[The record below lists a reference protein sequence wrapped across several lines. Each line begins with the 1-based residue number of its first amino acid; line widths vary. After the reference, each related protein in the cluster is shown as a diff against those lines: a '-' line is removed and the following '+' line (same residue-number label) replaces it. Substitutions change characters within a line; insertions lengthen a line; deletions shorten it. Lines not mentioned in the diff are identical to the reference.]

1 MRHLTKIK
9 LINWHFFTN
18 ETIPVDGDTLITGD
32 NGAGKSTLID
42 AIQVVIIGNLKKVR
56 FNSSAMEDRTTRDI
70 RTYLRGKT
78 GVEGKTNYLR
88 NEDFSSYI
96 VLEITRTTTNTPYLI
111 GVAFD
116 YYHTTGEEE
125 HVFFRIDEEHLHD
138 ELFFKSPQELRN
150 RGEFFDYLKARDV
163 KFQQYRNDLNR
174 YIYDLRQ
181 LFGGAKE
188 SFFSLFTK
196 GISFSPITELRSFVY
211 DYILEEHHL
220 DVENMQEYFEKFRQ
234 VEQMIEDTKNEIA
247 ALEKIETCYSD
258 IEKLHDTL
266 KINDYMV
273 SRGAYEVKL
282 NESREKT
289 QEKNKFLDRKEELQ
303 KQIDEARVNKE
314 QIKETLR
321 NLEVL
326 MGENEAKR
334 KEEELDRH
342 LQQLRE
348 KLEEREILEENLVHH
363 FKAEAKEFEQLLDIL
378 RNLNAPL
385 EITGVLLEA
394 KEAWS
399 QAAESGGVIFPEKTA
414 VYTEA
419 WAEAIS
425 WLLLQK
431 YQWQKEKEDLR
442 QEEARLEKMIGDLE
456 NNQVLGKESPT
467 MKLKGVLE
475 ENLAEAGGQAVPVHI
490 FCEAIDID
498 NERWRNAIEGYLHT
512 QKFDLL
518 VPPAFFD
525 EALSLYE
532 NHKYTLHIER
542 VGLVNTGKLL
552 QEKREPD
559 QNSLAEEISA
569 SIDYVS
575 AYANRLLGS
584 VIKCDSERELKKFRR
599 SITDSC
605 MLYQNHTARQI
616 PRSRYETPYIGK
628 EAIRT
633 QLLTT
638 RRLLEE
644 AGRQRVKIEGNLQAS
659 APADS
664 FSTDKSDRYKYWSE
678 EIGKLQEKEK
688 LSAALEKAQ
697 KELLSLDFSEYERL
711 EGEYAQKL
719 QERDRLDEQLQD
731 LNKDLGGVEYKIQY
745 INQQLEN
752 LARQEKEAQQLLT
765 RFEEQLNEDI
775 LEQCRH
781 KWKNEAQER
790 KPEVLYQNYSKNREG
805 INTKINNQRNKLIKM
820 RTEYVYSYNFPGDPE
835 SQDNRAFNQRYRT
848 LIDSHL
854 QDYEKQAREARE
866 KAEHSFQEHFIAR
879 LGEYIKLAREEIKE
893 LNRALQGMRFGT
905 EEYRFSLMAK
915 AETKHFYDMI
925 MDSGVYE
932 GSIFR
937 PAFYEKYGHAINDL
951 FNEIANR
958 DSELQETM
966 HALTDYRTYL
976 DFDIIITDQM
986 GNKSSFSKVA
996 RDKSGGETQVPFY
1009 VAILASFYQV
1019 YQLYRQSD
1027 KLRLVVFDEAFNRMD
1042 ADRIEE
1048 AIRFMQKL
1056 GFQAMIVAP
1065 TGRIQLIVPYMNTNL
1080 VVMKENFS
1088 SFIEK
1093 VTRRELIEAEQKAEV
1108 QEAKER

>member
-42 AIQVVIIGNLKKVR
+42 AIQVVIIANLKKVR

-78 GVEGKTNYLR
+78 GVEGKSNYLR

-96 VLEITRTTTNTPYLI
+96 ALEVTRTTTGTPYLI
-111 GVAFD
+111 GVVFD
-116 YYHTTGEEE
+116 YFHTTGEEE
-125 HVFFRIDEEHLHD
+125 HVFFRIDEENLHD
-138 ELFFKSPQELRN
+138 ELFFKGPQELRN
-150 RGEFFDYLKARDV
+150 RGEFFDYLKAREV

-211 DYILEEHHL
+211 DYILEEHPL
-220 DVENMQEYFEKFRQ
+220 EVENMQEYFEKFRQ
-234 VEQMIEDTKNEIA
+234 VEQMIDNTKNEIA
-247 ALEKIETCYSD
+247 ALEKIETCYGD
-258 IEKLHDTL
+258 IEKLNDTL

-273 SRGAYEVKL
+273 SRGAYEAKL
-282 NESREKT
+282 NEIREKK
-289 QEKNKFLDRKEELQ
+289 QEKNKFLSRKEELQ
-303 KQIDEARVNKE
+303 KEIEEAHANKE
-314 QIKETLR
+314 RIKETLAD
-321 NLEVL
+321 LETL
-326 MGENEAKR
+326 MRENEAKQ
-334 KEEELDRH
+334 KEEELNRH
-342 LQQLRE
+342 LQMLRQ
-348 KLEEREILEENLVHH
+348 KLEEIMNLEENLLHR
-363 FKAEAKEFEQLLDIL
+363 FKTEAKEFAQLYDIL
-378 RNLNAPL
+378 SKLNAPV
-385 EITGVLLEA
+385 EITGVLLAA
-394 KEAWS
+394 KEAWL
-399 QAAESGGVIFPEKTA
+399 QAAGSGGAMFPEKIA
-414 VYTEA
+414 DYTGA
-419 WAEAIS
+419 WTKAMH
-425 WLLLQK
+425 WLFLQK
-431 YQWQKEKEDLR
+431 NQWQKEKDDLSR
-442 QEEARLEKMIGDLE
+442 EEIRLKKMIGDLE
-456 NNQVLGKESPT
+456 NNQVLGTESPT
-467 MKLKGVLE
+467 MKLKKVLE
-475 ENLAEAGGQAVPVHI
+475 ENLTGPEDKAVPVHI
-490 FCEAIDID
+490 LCEAIDIG
-498 NERWRNAIEGYLHT
+498 NERWRDAIEGYLHT

-518 VPPAFFD
+518 VPPAFFN

-532 NHKYTLHIER
+532 SYKYTLHIER
-542 VGLVNTGKLL
+542 VGLVNTGKLM
-552 QEKREPD
+552 QEKRGPE
-559 QNSLAEEISA
+559 QNSLAEEITA
-569 SIDYVS
+569 SVDYVS
-575 AYANRLLGS
+575 AYANHLLGA
-584 VIKCDSERELKKFRR
+584 VIKCDSERKLKKFRR

-605 MLYQNHTARQI
+605 QLYQNHTARQI

-633 QLLTT
+633 QLLRT
-638 RRLLEE
+638 RHLLEE
-644 AGRQRVKIEGNLQAS
+644 VGRQQARIEENLKISAS
-659 APADS
+659 ADS
-664 FSTDKSDRYKYWSE
+664 FFTDKRDRYKHWSE
-678 EIGKLQEKEK
+678 EMGKLQEKDD

-697 KELLSLDFSEYERL
+697 KELLSLDFTEYERF
-711 EGEYAQKL
+711 EREYNHKL
-719 QERDRLDEQLQD
+719 LERDRLDERLQD
-731 LNKDLGGVEYKIQY
+731 LNKNLGGLESKIQN
-745 INQQLEN
+745 INKQLDN
-752 LARQEKEAQQLLT
+752 LAQQEQEEQQLLIKL
-765 RFEEQLNEDI
+765 EEQLDEDI

-781 KWKNEAQER
+781 KWEKETQER
-790 KPEVLYQNYSKNREG
+790 NPEVLYQNYSRNRDG
-805 INTKINNQRNKLIKM
+805 INTRINNQRNKLIKM

-835 SQDNRAFNQRYRT
+835 SQDNCTFNQRYRT

-915 AETKHFYDMI
+915 TETKHYYDMI

-937 PAFYEKYGHAINDL
+937 PAFYEKYGDAINGL

-1009 VAILASFYQV
+1009 VAILASFYQA
-1019 YQLYRQSD
+1019 YQLYRKSD
-1027 KLRLVVFDEAFNRMD
+1027 TLRLVVFDEAFNRMD

-1093 VTRRELIEAEQKAEV
+1093 VTRKELIETGQKAEMR
-1108 QEAKER
+1108 QAKGG